1 MAHRLNKA
9 QLREELENLGETPPA
24 SWSKIELRARL
35 MEVRLEEGIDTTHG
49 KPRSRL
55 EVMMKD
61 LSVASRKKEA
71 LVKFVQEKLDIT
83 VGSNDS
89 IATLQSKGVKKVY
102 ELVPPAPTDPLG
114 FGKHSDLTYSEV
126 MLNIPDYCTWIK
138 DTARQNPVG
147 ADYRLR
153 RFAKW
158 LEENQS
164 AGTGSSW
171 TMTRTP
177 RARSKGTP
185 SIPRSPTPSQATS
198 SREDQKKMEAMME
211 TIQSLKQEIAEMKGE
226 PVRKTAKGYE
236 TENETSEGNAGDV
249 SSAHSFQLVKK

>member
-1 MAHRLNKA
+1 MAYRLNKA
-9 QLREELENLGETPPA
+9 QLREELENLGEPAPA
-24 SWSKIELRARL
+24 SWSKLELRTRL
-35 MEVRLEEGIDTTHG
+35 MEIRVEEGIETSHG

-61 LSVASRKKEA
+61 LNVASKKKEL
-71 LVKFVQEKLDIT
+71 LVRFVQDQLELT

-89 IATLQSKGVKKVY
+89 VTTLQSKAVKRIY

-114 FGKHSDLTYSEV
+114 FGKHADLTYSEV

-138 DTARQNPVG
+138 DTANQNPVG
-147 ADYRLR
+147 SDYRLR
-153 RFAKW
+153 RFASW
-158 LEENQS
+158 LTENQS

-177 RARSKGTP
+177 QARARGSSNVPKAPVP
-185 SIPRSPTPSQATS
+185 SPGRASQD
-198 SREDQKKMEAMME
+198 DQKKMEAMME
-211 TIQSLKQEIAEMKGE
+211 TIQALKKEIAEMKGE

-236 TENETSEGNAGDV
+236 TENEASEGNAGET

>member
-1 MAHRLNKA
+1 MAYRLNKA
-9 QLREELENLGETPPA
+9 QLREELVSLGENPPA
-24 SWSKIELRARL
+24 SWSKLELRARL
-35 MEVRLEEGIDTTHG
+35 QEIRLEEGIETVHG

-61 LSVASRKKEA
+61 LNVASKKKEL
-71 LVKFVQEKLDIT
+71 LVKFVQEKLDMT

-89 IATLQSKGVKKVY
+89 ITTLQSKGVKKIY
-102 ELVPPAPTDPLG
+102 ELVAPAPTDPLG
-114 FGKHSDLTYSEV
+114 FGKHADLTYSEV

-138 DTARQNPVG
+138 DTAKQNPVG
-147 ADYRLR
+147 SDYRLR
-153 RFAKW
+153 RFAGW
-158 LEENQS
+158 LEENQA

-177 RARSKGTP
+177 QARTKEAPSLPRASTP
-185 SIPRSPTPSQATS
+185 SRASA
-198 SREDQKKMEAMME
+198 SREDQRKMEVMME
-211 TIQSLKQEIAEMKGE
+211 TIQSLKKEIAEMKGE

-236 TENETSEGNAGDV
+236 TENEISDGNMGDG